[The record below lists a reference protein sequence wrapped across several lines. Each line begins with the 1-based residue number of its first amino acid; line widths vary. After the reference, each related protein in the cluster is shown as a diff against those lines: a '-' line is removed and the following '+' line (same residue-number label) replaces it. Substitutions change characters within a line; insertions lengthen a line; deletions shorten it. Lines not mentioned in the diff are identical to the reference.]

1 MDFFTV
7 DSMSMKTADILS
19 RYYTNLNKYQ
29 EELARQNEPEID
41 PDPLVLEDGKSFKP
55 TYKRHK
61 IFDPVKKK
69 NILVPNQRLY
79 DPKWLLKKS
88 NEIHEAQN
96 AASPS
101 YEPEDF
107 PYGNW
112 DGQARIVTVINIVSV
127 INIVIIIVSVI
138 IIIYPASSS
147 CIASSIWD
155 EVWTKSKN
163 NS

>member
-61 IFDPVKKK
+61 IFDPVKRK
-69 NILVPNQRLY
+69 NILVPNKRLY
-79 DPKWLLKKS
+79 DPRWLERKTS
-88 NEIHEAQN
+88 EVPEVQISSQ
-96 AASPS
+96 
-101 YEPEDF
+101 YPEDSL
-107 PYGNW
+107 YGTW
-112 DGQARIVTVINIVSV
+112 EGQTRIITVTI
-127 INIVIIIVSVI
+127 
-138 IIIYPASSS
+138 
-147 CIASSIWD
+147 
-155 EVWTKSKN
+155 T
-163 NS
+163 